1 MQFGKKEQLKKL
13 LNKVMVRSQQ
23 FYEPDK
29 KPPLLVSEDH
39 CRIMFLLYTEE
50 KEAPLTVYVNL
61 Q

>member
-1 MQFGKKEQLKKL
+1 
-13 LNKVMVRSQQ
+13 MVRSQQ